1 LLFSSFLY
9 SQELKS
15 DLTVEEGIELVR
27 LARTAVELYLK
38 NGKIINSTNK
48 SNKKAGIFVT
58 LYQLDTINGKKN
70 LRGCI
75 GYTVPSWNIHDTVAV
90 AAINAATEDPRFI
103 ALGQEELDKV
113 IFEVSVLTKPIPIEI
128 DNTQAFLSEIVI
140 GRDGL
145 ILESNYGSGLF
156 LPQVP
161 VEQRWTINEYLTN
174 LCYKAGAPVDTWK
187 LPDSKLYKFHTMV
200 FREKLPNR
208 EIHVEHDKII

>member
-1 LLFSSFLY
+1 MN
-9 SQELKS
+9 S
-15 DLTVEEGIELVR
+15 DLTVEEGTELVR
-27 LARTAVELYLK
+27 LARAAVELYLK

-58 LYQLDTINGKKN
+58 LYQLDTRNSKKN

-75 GYTVPSWNIHDTVAV
+75 GYTVPSSNIHDTVVA

-113 IFEVSVLTKPIPIEI
+113 IFEVSVLTKPIPIQI

-208 EIHVEHDKII
+208 EIHAENDKII

>member
-1 LLFSSFLY
+1 MN
-9 SQELKS
+9 S
-15 DLTVEEGIELVR
+15 DLTVEEGTELVR

-38 NGKIINSTNK
+38 NGKILNSTNK

-58 LYQLDTINGKKN
+58 LYQLDTSNSKKN
-70 LRGCI
+70 FRGCI
-75 GYTVPSWNIHDTVAV
+75 GYTVPSWNIHDTVV
-90 AAINAATEDPRFI
+90 TAAINAATKDPRFI
-103 ALGQEELDKV
+103 ALRQEELDKV

-128 DNTQAFLSEIVI
+128 DNTQAILSEIVI

-208 EIHVEHDKII
+208 EIHAENDKII

>member
-1 LLFSSFLY
+1 MN
-9 SQELKS
+9 S
-15 DLTVEEGIELVR
+15 DLTVEEGTELVR

-58 LYQLDTINGKKN
+58 LYQLDTGNSKKN

-75 GYTVPSWNIHDTVAV
+75 GYTVPSWNIHDTVVA

-113 IFEVSVLTKPIPIEI
+113 IFEVSVLTKPIPIQI
-128 DNTQAFLSEIVI
+128 DNTQEFLSEIVI

-208 EIHVEHDKII
+208 EIHAEYDKII

>member
-1 LLFSSFLY
+1 LN
-9 SQELKS
+9 S
-15 DLTVEEGIELVR
+15 DLTVEEGTELVR
-27 LARTAVELYLK
+27 LARKAVELYLK

-58 LYQLDTINGKKN
+58 LYQLDTINSKKN

-75 GYTVPSWNIHDTVAV
+75 GYTVPSWNIHDTVVA

-103 ALGQEELDKV
+103 ALGQEELDKI
-113 IFEVSVLTKPIPIEI
+113 IFEVSVLTKPISIQI
-128 DNTQAFLSEIVI
+128 GNTQAFLSEIVI

-161 VEQRWTINEYLTN
+161 VEQRWTINEYLMN

-208 EIHVEHDKII
+208 EIHPEHDKII

>member
-1 LLFSSFLY
+1 MN
-9 SQELKS
+9 S
-15 DLTVEEGIELVR
+15 DLTVEEGTELVR

-38 NGKIINSTNK
+38 DGKILNSTNR

-58 LYQLDTINGKKN
+58 LYQLDTSNSKKN

-75 GYTVPSWNIHDTVAV
+75 GYTVPSSNIHDTVVA

-113 IFEVSVLTKPIPIEI
+113 IFEVSVLTKPIPIQI

-145 ILESNYGSGLF
+145 ILESSYGSGLF

-187 LPDSKLYKFHTMV
+187 LPDSKLYKFHTIV

>member
-1 LLFSSFLY
+1 LN
-9 SQELKS
+9 S
-15 DLTVEEGIELVR
+15 DLTVEEGTELVR

-58 LYQLDTINGKKN
+58 LYQLDTINSKKN

-75 GYTVPSWNIHDTVAV
+75 GYTVPSWNIHDTVVA

-113 IFEVSVLTKPIPIEI
+113 IFEVSVLTKPIPIQI
-128 DNTQAFLSEIVI
+128 DNTQALLSEIVI

-187 LPDSKLYKFHTMV
+187 LPESKLYKFHTMV

-208 EIHVEHDKII
+208 VIHSEHDKII